1 MPLCKKKKRLF
12 IPLWIGTRSK
22 TLCKEAVKAFVV
34 KQSRVSMLELDLAS
48 FDSVYKFASEV
59 KLELSER
66 KIDVLIS
73 KRSSYKRKG

>member
-1 MPLCKKKKRLF
+1 
-12 IPLWIGTRSK
+12 
-22 TLCKEAVKAFVV
+22 
-34 KQSRVSMLELDLAS
+34 MLELDLAS
-48 FDSVYKFASEV
+48 FYSVYKFASEV